1 VVRFSQGRQRNL
13 REFIVR
19 MRTGE
24 RDEEKKPKKHR
35 PEKNSRK
42 PPMYHC
48 MRLKGVEQLC

>member
-13 REFIVR
+13 GEFIVR